1 MKRAGHSM
9 KPDASLPPD
18 PYDLARFV
26 DAQRDVYVSALAE
39 LRDGRKRGHWM
50 WFIFPQFRGLGLSAT
65 SRLYAIHNLNE
76 ARAYLHHPVLGP
88 RLVECAEAI
97 LPLAGRSS
105 VRDIFGYPDDVK
117 LKSSMTLFE
126 RAAPEEAIFAR
137 VLDAFFDGAR
147 DGKTIELI
155 AKQGGS

>member
-1 MKRAGHSM
+1 MTR
-9 KPDASLPPD
+9 DAPLPPD

-26 DAQRDVYVSALAE
+26 DAQRDVYARALAE
-39 LRDGRKRGHWM
+39 LRAGRKRSHWM
-50 WFIFPQFRGLGLSAT
+50 WFIFPQFKGLGLSAA

-88 RLVECAEAI
+88 RLVECADAI

-105 VRDIFGYPDDVK
+105 ASAIFGYPDDVK

-126 RAAPEEAIFAR
+126 RAAPEERIFPR
-137 VLDAFFDGAR
+137 VLDAFFAGNR
-147 DGKTIELI
+147 DEKTMELI
-155 AKQGGS
+155 ARQGGS